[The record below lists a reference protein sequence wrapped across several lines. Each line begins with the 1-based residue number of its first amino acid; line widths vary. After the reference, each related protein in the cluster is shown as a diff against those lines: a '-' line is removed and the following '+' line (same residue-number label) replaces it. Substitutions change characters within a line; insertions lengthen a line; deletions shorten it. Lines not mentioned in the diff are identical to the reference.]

1 MRAPSSL
8 GSLTLAL
15 PLTPPPL
22 LSAPP
27 LRNLDDVRALGAEV
41 AAKGLKGLK
50 CNLFHGPGFG
60 DFPGYAASGSGERRE
75 GTPGQSQQSLR
86 DNYGRNAP
94 DALVNQIVAQRTAFR
109 EGAGPDM
116 QLKLVSQRP
125 LCLPAPRSVLADST
139 DSRCLPPGR
148 DRQDTNYSFKTEGYI
163 KVARALEPVGMDWLE
178 LDNYEPKALARI
190 KSARPSPSC
199 PCSDLLLRSP
209 SL

>member
-1 MRAPSSL
+1 MAHEVIVHDLKSLSIQVAGGIAAQAIAVIENCCLDIKGKALGVTVATLLGGPMRDRLPVYWSHCGNCRL
-8 GSLTLAL
+8 RHHDIVGS
-15 PLTPPPL
+15 
-22 LSAPP
+22 PP

-94 DALVNQIVAQRTAFR
+94 DALVKQIVAQMTAFR

-148 DRQDTNYSFKTEGYI
+148 D
-163 KVARALEPVGMDWLE
+163 
-178 LDNYEPKALARI
+178 
-190 KSARPSPSC
+190 
-199 PCSDLLLRSP
+199 
-209 SL
+209 

>member
-1 MRAPSSL
+1 MRDRLPVYWSHCGNCRL
-8 GSLTLAL
+8 RHHDIVGS
-15 PLTPPPL
+15 
-22 LSAPP
+22 PP

-94 DALVNQIVAQRTAFR
+94 DALVNQIVAQMTAFR

-116 QLKLVSQRP
+116 QLKL
-125 LCLPAPRSVLADST
+125 
-139 DSRCLPPGR
+139 
-148 DRQDTNYSFKTEGYI
+148 DTNYSFKTEGYI

-190 KSARPSPSC
+190 KSAHPSTC
-199 PCSDLLLRSP
+199 
-209 SL
+209 